1 MFGSN
6 VSDGIGSMFQGVTH
20 LTLDDKG
27 RFAMPSRFRDEI
39 LASCDGLL
47 TLTVDPD
54 QCMLIY
60 PRPVWEPIREH
71 LMSATNMDPYV
82 RRLQRTVGGYA
93 EDCDMSRQGR
103 ISIPPSI
110 RKQVGLDREVTM
122 VGQGKKFEMWDT
134 NLWDKKCDEWAKEDA
149 FSGTGGE
156 ALAAFSL

>member
-1 MFGSN
+1 
-6 VSDGIGSMFQGVTH
+6 MFQGVTH

-39 LASCDGLL
+39 LASCDGQLA
-47 TLTVDPD
+47 LTVDPD

-71 LMSATNMDPYV
+71 LMNATNMDPYV
-82 RRLQRTVGGYA
+82 RMLQRTVGGYA
-93 EDCDMSRQGR
+93 EDCEMSPQGR
-103 ISIPPSI
+103 VSIPPSI
-110 RKQVGLDREVTM
+110 RQKVGLMREVTM

-134 NLWDKKCDEWAKEDA
+134 ERWNEKCNEWANESS
-149 FSGTGGE
+149 FSGLGGE